1 MQLLGKLGFP
11 FQSEEILDATS
22 FQVRRAGRQQ
32 LGEMAVTLD
41 YAAGADQQ
49 ITVAAAT
56 VNPSGGHEGQSSK
69 LGNGGG
75 SSSVTSA
82 HIGYRQ
88 AGHSFSVDNV
98 VSWAGRSTLLP
109 GWQPW
114 GPKPSGHP
122 FIMRLLRLHWRP
134 SSGTCWSAPVFDG
147 GYQQTPSGCQFR
159 SYGGDIKMRQ
169 VKGPK
174 RYRAAPRCIG
184 LIAPTGSND
193 LDWQGGGLR
202 LCYNDAMHIRAV
214 TMFFQLPPLPY
225 NTDALA
231 PHISAA
237 ALECHYEQHHRGYL
251 NALNAALASGSEAAT
266 SLEQLLKTTRDPN
279 IFNLAA
285 QVWNHNFYWNCLAP
299 DGGGEPPAALEETL
313 AEDFGSV
320 HGFRRQ
326 LATAADAVFG
336 SGWVWLI
343 RNHEGRLA
351 IDTTG
356 NAGNPLVE
364 GNIPLLTL
372 DVWEHAY
379 YLDYRNARGRYID
392 NFLTHLINWQF
403 VEQNLQS
410 LFRPDLIEG

>member
-1 MQLLGKLGFP
+1 
-11 FQSEEILDATS
+11 
-22 FQVRRAGRQQ
+22 
-32 LGEMAVTLD
+32 
-41 YAAGADQQ
+41 
-49 ITVAAAT
+49 
-56 VNPSGGHEGQSSK
+56 
-69 LGNGGG
+69 
-75 SSSVTSA
+75 
-82 HIGYRQ
+82 
-88 AGHSFSVDNV
+88 
-98 VSWAGRSTLLP
+98 
-109 GWQPW
+109 
-114 GPKPSGHP
+114 
-122 FIMRLLRLHWRP
+122 
-134 SSGTCWSAPVFDG
+134 
-147 GYQQTPSGCQFR
+147 
-159 SYGGDIKMRQ
+159 
-169 VKGPK
+169 
-174 RYRAAPRCIG
+174 
-184 LIAPTGSND
+184 
-193 LDWQGGGLR
+193 
-202 LCYNDAMHIRAV
+202 
-214 TMFFQLPPLPY
+214 
-225 NTDALA
+225 
-231 PHISAA
+231 
-237 ALECHYEQHHRGYL
+237 
-251 NALNAALASGSEAAT
+251 LNAALASGSETAT
-266 SLEQLLKTTRDPN
+266 SLEQLLKTTRDPH